1 VSETSYHTPVLIEE
15 ICRLAAGR
23 VRIVDC
29 TLGGGGH
36 AHRLVGAGVEF
47 LGIDRDP
54 QAVAVASRRIV
65 GSGVRWFTANFADSR
80 TIAEVARFR
89 PDFVLFDLGVS
100 SYQLDADERGFSFRQ
115 AVPLDMRMSAGQGT
129 TAAELL
135 GTLGQREL
143 SSIFREFGDEPRAR
157 RLAAAVV
164 RRRQRSG
171 IKTSNDLVN
180 AIREALG
187 PRAGPSDFARLF
199 QALRIAVNDEIGAL
213 QSALPAF
220 LEVLEPGGAIAVIS
234 YHSGEDRVVKR
245 LFREWASECICLS
258 GSPICTC
265 RGKALGVLDP
275 KKPVLPS
282 AAEVAANPRARSAK
296 LRSFRKAYADQ
307 G

>member
-1 VSETSYHTPVLIEE
+1 VSVASYHTPVLGEE
-15 ICRLAAGR
+15 VCRLAAGR

-36 AHRLVGAGVEF
+36 AARLVGPGVEF

-54 QAVAVASRRIV
+54 QAVAAASRRIA
-65 GSGVRWFTANFADSR
+65 GAGVRWVTASFADPR

-100 SYQLDADERGFSFRQ
+100 SYQLDADERGFSFRP
-115 AVPLDMRMSAGQGT
+115 AVPLDMRMSARQGT

-135 GTLGQREL
+135 STLGQKEL
-143 SSIFREFGDEPRAR
+143 TSIFRDYGDEPRAA

-164 RRRQRSG
+164 RRRERSG
-171 IKTSNDLVN
+171 FKTSDDLVN

-187 PRAGPSDFARLF
+187 ARAGPGDFARLF

-220 LEVLEPGGAIAVIS
+220 LEALEPGGSIAVIS

-245 LFREWASECICLS
+245 EFREWARECICPS
-258 GSPICTC
+258 GYPICTC
-265 RGKALGVLDP
+265 RGRALGVLDT
-275 KKPVLPS
+275 KKPVRPS
-282 AAEVAANPRARSAK
+282 AAELAANPRSRSAK
-296 LRSFRKAYADQ
+296 LRSFRKANADQ

>member
-1 VSETSYHTPVLIEE
+1 MEE
-15 ICRLAAGR
+15 IARLAAGR

-36 AHRLVGAGVEF
+36 AARLAGEGVEL

-54 QAVAVASRRIV
+54 QAVAAASRRI
-65 GSGVRWFTANFADSR
+65 SGARVRWITANFADPR
-80 TIAEVARFR
+80 TIAAVTRFR

-100 SYQLDADERGFSFRQ
+100 SYQLDADERGFSFRK

-135 GTLGQREL
+135 STLGRREL
-143 SSIFREFGDEPRAR
+143 TSIFRDYGDEPRAS

-164 RRRQRSG
+164 RRCEQSG
-171 IKTSNDLVN
+171 LKTSSDLVN
-180 AIREALG
+180 AIREVVG

-199 QALRIAVNDEIGAL
+199 QAVRMAVNDEIGAL
-213 QSALPAF
+213 RSALPAYF
-220 LEVLEPGGAIAVIS
+220 AALEPGGSIAVIS

-245 LFREWASECICLS
+245 AFREWARECICPS
-258 GSPICTC
+258 SSPICTC
-265 RGKALGVLDP
+265 RGRALGVLDP
-275 KKPVLPS
+275 KRPMRPS
-282 AAEVAANPRARSAK
+282 STEVAANPRARSAK
-296 LRSFRKAYADQ
+296 LRSFRKADADQ